1 MRWSALVPLLVL
13 VLLTIALWRG
23 LGRDPTF
30 VPSPLIDRPAPAFDL
45 PGVAADRPRIT
56 AGDLRGQITLVNFWG
71 TWCPGCHVEHGLL
84 LALARDGVRIVGI
97 AFWDEPAAVQEWLLA
112 RGDPYA
118 GLGIDL
124 EGRTAIDWGVYGAP
138 ETFVID
144 RDGKVRAKH
153 VGPLTQE
160 YVATQLM
167 PLLAQ
172 LQREGGT

>member
-1 MRWSALVPLLVL
+1 MKWSALVPLLVL
-13 VLLTIALWRG
+13 VLLAAAMWRG

-45 PGVAADRPRIT
+45 PGVVDGAPRI
-56 AGDLRGQITLVNFWG
+56 AVEALQGQVTLVNFWG
-71 TWCPGCHVEHGLL
+71 TWCPGCHEEHDIL

-97 AFWDEPAAVQEWLLA
+97 AFWDHPATVRDWLAA
-112 RGDPYA
+112 RGNPYV

-138 ETFVID
+138 ETFVVD
-144 RDGKVRAKH
+144 RQGRVRAKH
-153 VGPLTQE
+153 VGALTE
-160 YVATQLM
+160 DYVAQRLK

-172 LQREGGT
+172 LQREGGP